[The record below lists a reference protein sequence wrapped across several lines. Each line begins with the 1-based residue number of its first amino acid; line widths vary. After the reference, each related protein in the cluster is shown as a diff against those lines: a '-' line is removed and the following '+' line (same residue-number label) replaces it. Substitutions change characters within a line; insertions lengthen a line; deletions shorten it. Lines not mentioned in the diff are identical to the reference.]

1 MDRRTNLNP
10 TYREAASR
18 VFTCFWIFACTALL
32 HGQSSFFTFPD
43 IYSYAK
49 NAPEGSWISRVA
61 GEQSPDGPTV
71 VVKIIDPDNGPGTD
85 YTSLDDFAQN
95 EKRDIVSAN
104 EIAVALCRSSN
115 GSPDGPAQ
123 FYDWVTDP
131 EHYVVVMADEGHR
144 ATARWDETR
153 YRVVEYTT
161 INSECIDVEIDY
173 MVIDGL
179 QMRIWGSGNSNDVI
193 DPEEG
198 GYLVVKNCF
207 MWMDL
212 TSTSGYG
219 IDLKSDAAIF
229 NCIIKGTGSKGVLV
243 KYDGEVEVFNNTFIG
258 WKNAILSDNGSV
270 IRAVN
275 NISREASEEPYL
287 ASDGGIFTADSD
299 YNSSDQPGQALVQAP
314 RNASQSP
321 WYSGATP
328 TNAIFVN
335 APGNDYHLK
344 PGNIFTHAGAG
355 PAANAGVPGVDIDQ
369 EPRSGP
375 TTDLGADF
383 EGSPAGLGD
392 GGATPP
398 QSAIL
403 YPNYPNPFNPATAI
417 SFQVSGAGEVE
428 LTVFNI
434 LGQKVRMLLA
444 GQLPAGLHQAQW
456 DGRDES
462 GNPAA
467 GGVYLYR
474 LSVSAPAEAAGTFEQ
489 SRKMILLK

>member
-1 MDRRTNLNP
+1 MDCRNDFNWMNRGMAP
-10 TYREAASR
+10 EM
-18 VFTCFWIFACTALL
+18 FTCLWIFALSALL
-32 HGQSSFFTFPD
+32 QGQSLFFNFPD

-49 NAPEGSWISRVA
+49 NPPQGSWISRLA
-61 GEQSPDGPTV
+61 GQQSPDGPTV

-95 EKRDIVSAN
+95 EKRDLVSAN

-131 EHYVVVMADEGHR
+131 QRYVVVMADEGHR

-153 YRVVEYTT
+153 YRVIEYTT
-161 INSECIDVEIDY
+161 VNSECIDVEIDY

-193 DPEEG
+193 DPEPG
-198 GYLVVKNCF
+198 AYLVVKNCF

-212 TSTSGYG
+212 TSDTGYG

-243 KYDGEVEVFNNTFIG
+243 KYGGEVEVFNNTFIG
-258 WKNAILSDNGSV
+258 WKNAILSDGSM

-275 NISREASEEPYL
+275 NISREASEEPYRT
-287 ASDGGIFTADSD
+287 SNGGIFTADSD
-299 YNSSDQPGQALVQAP
+299 YNSSDQPGRALVQAP
-314 RNASQSP
+314 RNANQSP

-328 TNAIFVN
+328 ANAIFVN
-335 APGNDYHLK
+335 PPGNDYHLK
-344 PGNIFTHAGAG
+344 PGSIFTHAGVG
-355 PAANAGVPGVDIDQ
+355 PAANPGVPELDIDQ

-383 EGSPAGLGD
+383 EGSPAALGD
-392 GGATPP
+392 WGAMP
-398 QSAIL
+398 QSVIL
-403 YPNYPNPFNPATAI
+403 YPNYPNPFNPSTVI
-417 SFQVSGAGEVE
+417 SYELSGASEVE
-428 LTVFNI
+428 LAVFNI
-434 LGQKVRMLLA
+434 LGQKIRTLFA
-444 GQLPAGLHQAQW
+444 GQLPVGLHQAQW
-456 DGRDES
+456 EGRDDR
-462 GNPAA
+462 GNQVAD
-467 GGVYLYR
+467 GMYLYR
-474 LSVSAPAEAAGTFEQ
+474 LKVAAASEGVNTFEQ
-489 SRKMILLK
+489 TRKMVLLK

>member
-1 MDRRTNLNP
+1 MDCRNDFNRMNRGMLP
-10 TYREAASR
+10 RML
-18 VFTCFWIFACTALL
+18 TCFWIFAFSALL
-32 HGQSSFFTFPD
+32 HGQSPFFTFPD
-43 IYSYAK
+43 IY
-49 NAPEGSWISRVA
+49 GQGLRISPVA
-61 GEQSPDGPTV
+61 GGQSPDGPTV
-71 VVKIIDPDNGPGTD
+71 VIKIIDPDNGPGTD

-153 YRVVEYTT
+153 YRVIEYTT
-161 INSECIDVEIDY
+161 VNSECIDVEIDY

-212 TSTSGYG
+212 TSDTGYG
-219 IDLKSDAAIF
+219 IDLKSDADIF

-243 KYDGEVEVFNNTFIG
+243 KYGGEVNVFNNTFIG
-258 WKNAILSDNGSV
+258 WKNAILSDGSV

-287 ASDGGIFTADSD
+287 ASDGGIFTTDSD
-299 YNSSDQPGQALVQAP
+299 YNSSDQPGHALVQAP
-314 RNASQSP
+314 RNSNQSP

-328 TNAIFVN
+328 VEAIFVN
-335 APGNDYHLK
+335 APNNDYHLK
-344 PGNIFTHAGAG
+344 AGIIFTHAGAG
-355 PAANAGVPGVDIDQ
+355 PAANAGVPELDIDQ

-392 GGATPP
+392 WGAAPP

-403 YPNYPNPFNPATAI
+403 YPNYPNPFNPTTAI
-417 SFQVSGAGEVE
+417 SFQISGASEVE
-428 LTVFNI
+428 LAVFNI

-456 DGRDES
+456 DGRDEN
-462 GNPAA
+462 GKPAA

-474 LSVSAPAEAAGTFEQ
+474 LEVKSRSEESAKSVQA
-489 SRKMILLK
+489 RKMVLLP